1 MTDNVY
7 EGKTLEELLHDIHDK
22 TGEKREYIKT
32 VIEKIITAL
41 DPKNANSLIMIGPV
55 IKEYLDLL
63 TRVDEHY
70 IKLATIVQRVISAK
84 AYAGSVGQSD
94 MILSE
99 TERDALYNSAKS
111 DLNDIAKAI
120 NETDGKNKSIFN

>member
-99 TERDALYNSAKS
+99 AERDALYNSAKS

>member
-7 EGKTLEELLHDIHDK
+7 EGKTLEDLLHDIHDK
-22 TGEKREYIKT
+22 TGEKREYIKS

-41 DPKNANSLIMIGPV
+41 DPEKADSLIMIGPI

-84 AYAGSVGQSD
+84 AYAGAIGKSD
-94 MILSE
+94 MILTDE
-99 TERDALYNSAKS
+99 EQTALYDSAMKELREAS
-111 DLNDIAKAI
+111 IAVDVI
-120 NETDGKNKSIFN
+120 DNKNKSLIN